1 MLIFHYHHKF
11 EDKMNLF
18 TIKREFME
26 FSITKVTWNHKDKR
40 WCREFPANVI
50 LYDDHS
56 NEESYGLNLKIYSV
70 TCTDTIRTQ
79 NDVNIYMPIW
89 YRISRFLQNIPPILQ
104 MENSLIQWDKAIHFP
119 ELWEARQKQPMLC
132 QRNSTLRR
140 QRTSTEMDIGVDLVT
155 TFTAWLEQSPK
166 GLAVPKNV
174 CNSVSLSL
182 WDMMKS
188 F

>member
-26 FSITKVTWNHKDKR
+26 FSITKVIWNHKDKR
-40 WCREFPANVI
+40 RCCEFQANVI

-104 MENSLIQWDKAIHFP
+104 MENSLIQ
-119 ELWEARQKQPMLC
+119 
-132 QRNSTLRR
+132 
-140 QRTSTEMDIGVDLVT
+140 
-155 TFTAWLEQSPK
+155 
-166 GLAVPKNV
+166 
-174 CNSVSLSL
+174 
-182 WDMMKS
+182 
-188 F
+188 